1 MECQKV
7 KDGDAVSGGISL
19 ATCQFSEKSNGKK
32 LRTGC
37 CFRWYLAIYLSILG
51 EIECQKVKD
60 GILLQVVF
68 RYLLVIFGEMK
79 VKNRMLFSGG
89 ISISACMEFQ
99 KS

>member
-1 MECQKV
+1 MLF
-7 KDGDAVSGGISL
+7 SGGISL
-19 ATCQFSEKSNGKK
+19 SICQFLVIGNDKK

-37 CFRWYLAIYLSILG
+37 CFRWYFDIYLSILG

-68 RYLLVIFGEMK
+68 RYIRVIFGEMK

-89 ISISACMEFQ
+89 ISISACYFLT
-99 KS
+99 KWNS